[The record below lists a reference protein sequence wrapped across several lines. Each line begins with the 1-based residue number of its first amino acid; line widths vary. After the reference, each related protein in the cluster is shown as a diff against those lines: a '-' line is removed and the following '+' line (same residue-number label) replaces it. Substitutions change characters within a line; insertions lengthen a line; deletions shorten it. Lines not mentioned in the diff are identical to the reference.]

1 MSEQENVKVVEE
13 MFAALGRR
21 DIAGVLDRLS
31 DDIEWRI
38 AGPSEL
44 PYAGMHRGRDEVAKF
59 FQTFGQAAEFEV
71 FEPRE
76 YFTKGDKVVVLGH
89 ERQRIRAT
97 GRTVETEWAMVFD
110 VRDGRITK
118 FHNYIDTHAV
128 AAAHR
133 GSA

>member
-1 MSEQENVKVVEE
+1 VDEQANVRVVEG
-13 MFAALGRR
+13 MFSSLQRG

-44 PYAGMHRGRDEVAKF
+44 PYAGIHRGRDEVARF

-76 YFTKGDKVVVLGH
+76 YLAKGDKVVVLGH
-89 ERQRIRAT
+89 ERQRIRAS
-97 GRTVETEWAMVFD
+97 GQVVETDWAMVFAL
-110 VRDGRITK
+110 RDGRITR
-118 FHNYIDTHAV
+118 FRNYVDSRDASHADG
-128 AAAHR
+128 
-133 GSA
+133 GS

>member
-1 MSEQENVKVVEE
+1 MNEQQNVQVVQE

-21 DIAGVLDRLS
+21 DIAGVLDRLG

-44 PYAGMHRGRDEVAKF
+44 PYAGIHRGRDEVARF

-76 YFTKGDKVVVLGH
+76 YFSKGDKVVVLGY

-97 GRTVETEWAMVFD
+97 GRVVETEWAMVFE
-110 VRDGRITK
+110 VRGGRITK
-118 FHNYIDTHAV
+118 FHNYVDTHAV
-128 AAAHR
+128 AEAHR
-133 GSA
+133 GS